1 MFIKQL
7 YTDCLSEA
15 AYYVESE
22 GEAVIIDPLRDVEVY
37 LSLAAERGATI
48 KYIFETHFHADFIS
62 GHLDLSRATGAPI
75 VYGPGTETNFA
86 IHQAEDGELFPFGKV
101 KIKVLHTPGHTL
113 ESACYLLIDE
123 NEKEYAVFTGDT
135 LFIGDVG
142 RPDLSSGDLT
152 KEALASM
159 MYDSLDQKIKP
170 LADEVLVYP
179 AHGAGSSCGKNLG
192 PETYSTIGEQKESN
206 YALKAQSREEF
217 VKEVTKD
224 LTEPPQYFPVNAKIN
239 KEGYENLD
247 DVLMKSLQPLSVGEV
262 KSCIENDY
270 ILLDTRKETEFTKGF
285 VPGSINIGLNGRF
298 SEWAGSLLSFTHP
311 MLLITEEGK
320 EKESLIRLARVG
332 FNQVHGF
339 LAGGYES
346 WKNSGEPN
354 DLIIDIDADELALDI
369 RFDDTLVVLDVRR
382 EPEFADGHIKGAVNI
397 PLSELNDPGS
407 MAILDDTQNIYVHCG
422 GGYRSVIAASLL
434 KKQGFNNLRNV
445 SGGWD
450 KIKVEKDIVIEKE
463 ASLLN

>member
-22 GEAVIIDPLRDVEVY
+22 GQAAIIDPLRDVEVY

-62 GHLDLSRATGAPI
+62 GHLDLSRASGAPI
-75 VYGPGTETNFA
+75 VYGPGTETSFP
-86 IHQAEDGELFPFGKV
+86 IHLANDEEVFTFGKV
-101 KIKVLHTPGHTL
+101 QMKVLHTPGHTL

-123 NEKEYAVFTGDT
+123 DGKDNAIFTGDT

-142 RPDLSSGDLT
+142 RPDLSSGDHS
-152 KEALASM
+152 KEELASM
-159 MYDSLDQKIKP
+159 LYDSLATRIKT
-170 LADEVLVYP
+170 LADDVIVYP

-192 PETYSTIGEQKESN
+192 PETSSTIGEQKASN

-217 VKEVTKD
+217 IAAVTRD
-224 LTEPPQYFPVNAKIN
+224 LEEPPQYFPVNAKIN

-247 DVLMKSLQPLSVGEV
+247 DVLMKSLQPFSVQEL
-262 KSCIENDY
+262 KSFIEEDF
-270 ILLDTRKETEFTKGF
+270 IVLDTRKETEFTKGF
-285 VPGSINIGLNGRF
+285 IPGSINIGLNGRF
-298 SEWAGSLLSFTHP
+298 SEWAGSLLSFTLP
-311 MLLITEEGK
+311 MVLVTEPGK

-332 FNQVHGF
+332 FTHVHGF

-346 WKNSGEPN
+346 WENSDEPN
-354 DLIIDIDADELALDI
+354 DIIIDIDADELALDI
-369 RFDDTLVVLDVRR
+369 RFDDNLLVLDVRR
-382 EPEFADGHIKGAVNI
+382 EAEFADGHIKGAMNI

-407 MAILDDTQNIYVHCG
+407 MAVLDDQQNIYVHCG
-422 GGYRSVIAASLL
+422 GGYRSVIACSLL
-434 KKQGFNNLRNV
+434 RRQGFLSLRNV
-445 SGGWD
+445 TGGWD
-450 KIKVEKDIVIEKE
+450 KIREEKDIVIEKE
-463 ASLLN
+463 ASMLN